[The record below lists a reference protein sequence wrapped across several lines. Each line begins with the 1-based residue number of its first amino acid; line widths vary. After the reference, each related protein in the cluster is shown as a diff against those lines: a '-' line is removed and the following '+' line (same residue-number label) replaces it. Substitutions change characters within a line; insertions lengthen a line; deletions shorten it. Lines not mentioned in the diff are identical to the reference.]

1 MNIFNS
7 FKTIKE
13 NIHVKYFKNKE
24 GVELYLILALIAA
37 AFFASRFPSQTDEV
51 NIKPTVKIEQ
61 PLVVSY
67 PDINENNYKEKLE
80 TYLEDFYP
88 TLDKI
93 KDVNLK
99 KGLEQSNNEYLKI
112 YTDIESLRMKRLSCN
127 NLFKTKNVII
137 CSHAYDGIDSE
148 LSLKVQEWVNHRI
161 DLAKE
166 WYLIDRNEK
175 FDINY
180 VVIRGDFKRYYL
192 GVKSEPEPKM
202 FSTLTGLIGS
212 MVEKLYEKIKPH

>member
-7 FKTIKE
+7 FKKIKE
-13 NIHVKYFKNKE
+13 KIHVKYFKNKE

-37 AFFASRFPSQTDEV
+37 ALFASRFPSQTHED
-51 NIKPTVKIEQ
+51 NIKPTVSIEE

-67 PDINENNYKEKLE
+67 PHINENNYEEKLK

-93 KDVNLK
+93 EDVNLK

-112 YTDIESLRMKRLSCN
+112 HTDIESLRMKRLFCDS
-127 NLFKTKNVII
+127 LFKTKNVIT
-137 CSHAYDGIDSE
+137 CYHTYDGNDKE
-148 LSLKVQEWVNHRI
+148 LSLKVQKWVNNRI

-166 WYLIDRNEK
+166 WYLSNKDNK

-180 VVIRGDFKRYYL
+180 VVVRGNFKAYYL
-192 GVKSEPEPKM
+192 GVKSEPSGSSK
-202 FSTLTGLIGS
+202 TVLTMIDNA
-212 MVEKLYEKIKPH
+212 VEKFLNKKPL

>member
-13 NIHVKYFKNKE
+13 KVYVKYSKNKE
-24 GVELYLILALIAA
+24 MIEFFLVLIVAALFITNL
-37 AFFASRFPSQTDEV
+37 FDKSLNED
-51 NIKPTVKIEQ
+51 NIKPTVSIEQ

-67 PDINENNYKEKLE
+67 PHINENNYKEKLK

-99 KGLEQSNNEYLKI
+99 NGIEQSNNEYLKI
-112 YTDIESLRMKRLSCN
+112 YTDIESLRMKRLSCDS
-127 NLFKTKNVII
+127 LFKTKNII
-137 CSHAYDGIDSE
+137 TCYHTYDGNDKE
-148 LSLKVQEWVNHRI
+148 LSLKVQKWVNKRI
-161 DLAKE
+161 DLAKQ
-166 WYLIDRNEK
+166 WYLINKDNK

-180 VVIRGDFKRYYL
+180 VVVRGDFKRYYL
-192 GVKSEPEPKM
+192 GIKSEPKPNVYSKM
-202 FSTLTGLIGS
+202 LFTMLDNI
-212 MVEKLYEKIKPH
+212 VEKFTK

>member
-13 NIHVKYFKNKE
+13 KVYVKYSKNKE
-24 GVELYLILALIAA
+24 MIEFFLVLIVAALFITNL
-37 AFFASRFPSQTDEV
+37 FDKSLNED
-51 NIKPTVKIEQ
+51 NIKPTVSIEQ

-112 YTDIESLRMKRLSCN
+112 YTDIESLRMKRISCN

-180 VVIRGDFKRYYL
+180 VVIRGDFKEYYL

-212 MVEKLYEKIKPH
+212 MVEKLYK

>member
-7 FKTIKE
+7 FKIIKE
-13 NIHVKYFKNKE
+13 KIYVKYIKNKE
-24 GVELYLILALIAA
+24 GVEVYLILALIAA
-37 AFFASRFPSQTDEV
+37 ALFASRFPSQTDEV
-51 NIKPTVKIEQ
+51 NINPTVKIEQ

-112 YTDIESLRMKRLSCN
+112 HTDIESLRMKRLFCDS
-127 NLFKTKNVII
+127 LFKTKNVIT
-137 CSHAYDGIDSE
+137 CYHTYDGNDKE
-148 LSLKVQEWVNHRI
+148 LSLKVQKWVNNRI

-166 WYLIDRNEK
+166 WYLSNKDNK

-180 VVIRGDFKRYYL
+180 VVVRGNFKAYYL
-192 GVKSEPEPKM
+192 GVKSEPSGSSK
-202 FSTLTGLIGS
+202 TVLTMIDNA
-212 MVEKLYEKIKPH
+212 VEKFLNKKPL

>member
-37 AFFASRFPSQTDEV
+37 ALFASRFPSQTDEV

-67 PDINENNYKEKLE
+67 PHINENNYEEKLK

-93 KDVNLK
+93 EDLNLK
-99 KGLEQSNNEYLKI
+99 KGIEQSNNEYLKI
-112 YTDIESLRMKRLSCN
+112 HTDIESLRMKRLFCDS
-127 NLFKTKNVII
+127 LFKTKNVIA
-137 CSHAYDGIDSE
+137 CYHTYDGND
-148 LSLKVQEWVNHRI
+148 K
-161 DLAKE
+161 
-166 WYLIDRNEK
+166 
-175 FDINY
+175 
-180 VVIRGDFKRYYL
+180 
-192 GVKSEPEPKM
+192 
-202 FSTLTGLIGS
+202 
-212 MVEKLYEKIKPH
+212 

>member
-7 FKTIKE
+7 FKIIKE
-13 NIHVKYFKNKE
+13 KIYVKYINNKE
-24 GVELYLILALIAA
+24 GAEVYLILALIAA
-37 AFFASRFPSQTDEV
+37 ALFASRFPSQTHED
-51 NIKPTVKIEQ
+51 NIKPTVSIEQ

-67 PDINENNYKEKLE
+67 PHINVNNYEEKLK

-93 KDVNLK
+93 EGVNLK
-99 KGLEQSNNEYLKI
+99 KGIEQSNNEYLKI

-127 NLFKTKNVII
+127 NLFKTKNII
-137 CSHAYDGIDSE
+137 VCSHAYDGIDSE

-166 WYLIDRNEK
+166 WYLIDKNEK

-180 VVIRGDFKRYYL
+180 VVIRGDFKGYYL
-192 GVKSEPEPKM
+192 GVKSEPEQKI

-212 MVEKLYEKIKPH
+212 MVEKLYK

>member
-13 NIHVKYFKNKE
+13 KTYVKYSKNKE
-24 GVELYLILALIAA
+24 VIEFFLVLIVAALFITNL
-37 AFFASRFPSQTDEV
+37 FEKSLNED
-51 NIKPTVKIEQ
+51 NIKPTVSIEQ

-67 PDINENNYKEKLE
+67 PHINESNYEEKLK

-93 KDVNLK
+93 EDVNLK

-112 YTDIESLRMKRLSCN
+112 HTDIESLRMKRLFCDS
-127 NLFKTKNVII
+127 LFKTKNVIT
-137 CSHAYDGIDSE
+137 CYHTYDGNDKE
-148 LSLKVQEWVNHRI
+148 LSLKVQKWVNNRI

-166 WYLIDRNEK
+166 WYLSNKDNK

-180 VVIRGDFKRYYL
+180 VVVRGNFKAYYL
-192 GVKSEPEPKM
+192 GVKSEPSGSSK
-202 FSTLTGLIGS
+202 TVLTMIDNA
-212 MVEKLYEKIKPH
+212 VEKFLNKKPL

>member
-7 FKTIKE
+7 FKIIKE
-13 NIHVKYFKNKE
+13 KIYVKYIKNKE
-24 GVELYLILALIAA
+24 GVEVYLILALIAA
-37 AFFASRFPSQTDEV
+37 ALFASRFPSQTDEV
-51 NIKPTVKIEQ
+51 NINPTVKIEQ

-112 YTDIESLRMKRLSCN
+112 HTDIESLRMKRLFCDS
-127 NLFKTKNVII
+127 LFKTKNVIT
-137 CSHAYDGIDSE
+137 CYHTYDGNDKE
-148 LSLKVQEWVNHRI
+148 LSLKVQKWVNNRI

-166 WYLIDRNEK
+166 WYLSNKDNK

-180 VVIRGDFKRYYL
+180 VVVRGNFKAYYL
-192 GVKSEPEPKM
+192 GVRSEPSGSSK
-202 FSTLTGLIGS
+202 TVLTMIDNA
-212 MVEKLYEKIKPH
+212 VEKFLNKKPL

>member
-13 NIHVKYFKNKE
+13 KIYVKYSKNKE
-24 GVELYLILALIAA
+24 WVEVYLILALIAA
-37 AFFASRFPSQTDEV
+37 VSSASQFPSQTHED
-51 NIKPTVKIEQ
+51 NIKPTVSIEQ

-67 PDINENNYKEKLE
+67 PHINVNNYEEKLK

-93 KDVNLK
+93 EDVNLK
-99 KGLEQSNNEYLKI
+99 KGIEQSNNEYLKI
-112 YTDIESLRMKRLSCN
+112 YTDIESLRMKRLFCDS
-127 NLFKTKNVII
+127 LFKTKNVIT
-137 CSHAYDGIDSE
+137 CYHTYDGNDKE
-148 LSLKVQEWVNHRI
+148 LSLKVQKWVNNRI

-166 WYLIDRNEK
+166 WYLSNKDNK

-180 VVIRGDFKRYYL
+180 VVVRGNFKAYYL
-192 GVKSEPEPKM
+192 GVKSEPSGSSK
-202 FSTLTGLIGS
+202 TVLTMIDNA
-212 MVEKLYEKIKPH
+212 VEKFLNKKPL

>member
-13 NIHVKYFKNKE
+13 KIHVKYFKNKE

-37 AFFASRFPSQTDEV
+37 ALFASRFPSQTNEV
-51 NIKPTVKIEQ
+51 NINPTVKIEQ

-99 KGLEQSNNEYLKI
+99 KGIEQSNNEYLKI

-127 NLFKTKNVII
+127 NLFKTKNIII

-166 WYLIDRNEK
+166 WYLIDKDEK

-180 VVIRGDFKRYYL
+180 VVIRGDFKEYYL

-212 MVEKLYEKIKPH
+212 MVEKLYK

>member
-7 FKTIKE
+7 FKKIKE
-13 NIHVKYFKNKE
+13 KIHVKYFKNKE

-37 AFFASRFPSQTDEV
+37 ALFASRFPSQTHED
-51 NIKPTVKIEQ
+51 NIKPMVSIEQ

-67 PDINENNYKEKLE
+67 PHINENNYEEKLK

-93 KDVNLK
+93 EDVNLK

-112 YTDIESLRMKRLSCN
+112 HTDIESLRMKRLFCDS
-127 NLFKTKNVII
+127 LFKTKNVIT
-137 CSHAYDGIDSE
+137 CYHTYDGNDKE
-148 LSLKVQEWVNHRI
+148 LSLKVQKWVNNRI

-166 WYLIDRNEK
+166 WYLSNKDNK

-180 VVIRGDFKRYYL
+180 VVVRGNFKAYYL
-192 GVKSEPEPKM
+192 GVKSEPSGSSK
-202 FSTLTGLIGS
+202 TVLTMIDNA
-212 MVEKLYEKIKPH
+212 VEKFLNKKPL

>member
-13 NIHVKYFKNKE
+13 KTYVKYSKNKE
-24 GVELYLILALIAA
+24 VIEFFLVLIVAALFITNL
-37 AFFASRFPSQTDEV
+37 FDKSLNED
-51 NIKPTVKIEQ
+51 NIKPTVSIEQ

-67 PDINENNYKEKLE
+67 PHINESNYEEKLK

-93 KDVNLK
+93 EDVNLK

-112 YTDIESLRMKRLSCN
+112 HTDIESLRMKRLSCN

-180 VVIRGDFKRYYL
+180 VVIRGDFKGYYL
-192 GVKSEPEPKM
+192 GVKSQPEPKM

-212 MVEKLYEKIKPH
+212 MVEKLYE

>member
-7 FKTIKE
+7 FKIIKE
-13 NIHVKYFKNKE
+13 KIYVKYIKNKE
-24 GVELYLILALIAA
+24 GVEVYLILALIAA
-37 AFFASRFPSQTDEV
+37 ALFASRFPSQTDEV
-51 NIKPTVKIEQ
+51 NINPTVKIEQ

-112 YTDIESLRMKRLSCN
+112 YTDIESLRMKRISCN

-180 VVIRGDFKRYYL
+180 VVIRGDFKEYYL

-212 MVEKLYEKIKPH
+212 MVEKLYK

>member
-1 MNIFNS
+1 MNIINN

-13 NIHVKYFKNKE
+13 KIHVKYFKNKE

-37 AFFASRFPSQTDEV
+37 ALFASRFPSQTDEV
-51 NIKPTVKIEQ
+51 NINPTVKIEQ

-80 TYLEDFYP
+80 SYLEDFYP

-180 VVIRGDFKRYYL
+180 VVIRGDFKGYYL
-192 GVKSEPEPKM
+192 GVKSEPSGSSK
-202 FSTLTGLIGS
+202 TVLTMIDNA
-212 MVEKLYEKIKPH
+212 VEKFLNKKPH

>member
-13 NIHVKYFKNKE
+13 KTSVKYSKNKE
-24 GVELYLILALIAA
+24 WVEVYLILALIAA
-37 AFFASRFPSQTDEV
+37 VSSASRFPSQTHEDT
-51 NIKPTVKIEQ
+51 IKPTVSIEQ

-67 PDINENNYKEKLE
+67 PHINENNYEEKLK

-93 KDVNLK
+93 EDLNLK
-99 KGLEQSNNEYLKI
+99 KGIEQSNNEYLKI
-112 YTDIESLRMKRLSCN
+112 HTDIESLRMKRLFCDS
-127 NLFKTKNVII
+127 LFKTKNVIA
-137 CSHAYDGIDSE
+137 CYHTYDGNDKE
-148 LSLKVQEWVNHRI
+148 LSLKAQEWVNNRI

-166 WYLIDRNEK
+166 WYLSNKDNK

-180 VVIRGDFKRYYL
+180 VVVRGNFKAYYL
-192 GVKSEPEPKM
+192 GVKSEPSGSSK
-202 FSTLTGLIGS
+202 TVLTMIDNA
-212 MVEKLYEKIKPH
+212 VEKFLNKKPH

>member
-13 NIHVKYFKNKE
+13 KTYVKYSKNKE
-24 GVELYLILALIAA
+24 VIEFFLVLIVAALFITNL
-37 AFFASRFPSQTDEV
+37 FDKSLNED
-51 NIKPTVKIEQ
+51 NIKPTVSIEQ

-67 PDINENNYKEKLE
+67 PHINESNYEEKLK

-99 KGLEQSNNEYLKI
+99 KGIEQSNNEYLKI

-127 NLFKTKNVII
+127 NLFKTKNIII

-166 WYLIDRNEK
+166 WYLIDKDEK

-180 VVIRGDFKRYYL
+180 VVIRGDFKGYYL

-212 MVEKLYEKIKPH
+212 MVEKLYK

>member
-13 NIHVKYFKNKE
+13 KIYVKYFKNKE

-37 AFFASRFPSQTDEV
+37 ALFASRFPSQTDEV
-51 NIKPTVKIEQ
+51 NINPTVKIEQ

-99 KGLEQSNNEYLKI
+99 NGLEQSNNEYLKI
-112 YTDIESLRMKRLSCN
+112 YTDIESLRMKRLSCDS
-127 NLFKTKNVII
+127 LFKTKNII
-137 CSHAYDGIDSE
+137 TCYHTYDGNDKE
-148 LSLKVQEWVNHRI
+148 LSLKVQKWVNKRI
-161 DLAKE
+161 DLAKQ
-166 WYLIDRNEK
+166 WYLINKDNK

-180 VVIRGDFKRYYL
+180 VVVRGDFKRYYL
-192 GVKSEPEPKM
+192 GIKSEPKPNVYSKM
-202 FSTLTGLIGS
+202 LFTMLDNI
-212 MVEKLYEKIKPH
+212 VEKFTK

>member
-13 NIHVKYFKNKE
+13 KIYVKYSKNKE

-37 AFFASRFPSQTDEV
+37 ALFASRFPSQTHEV
-51 NIKPTVKIEQ
+51 NINPTVKIEQ

-99 KGLEQSNNEYLKI
+99 NGLEQSNNEYLKI

-166 WYLIDRNEK
+166 WYLIDKNEK

-180 VVIRGDFKRYYL
+180 VVIRGDFKGYYL

-212 MVEKLYEKIKPH
+212 MVEKLYK

>member
-13 NIHVKYFKNKE
+13 KIHVKYFKNKE

-37 AFFASRFPSQTDEV
+37 ALFSSRFPSQTDEV
-51 NIKPTVKIEQ
+51 SINPTVKIEQ

-67 PDINENNYKEKLE
+67 PDINENNYKEKLK

-88 TLDKI
+88 TLEKI
-93 KDVNLK
+93 EDVNLK
-99 KGLEQSNNEYLKI
+99 KGIEQSNNEYLKI
-112 YTDIESLRMKRLSCN
+112 HTDIESLRMKRLFCDS
-127 NLFKTKNVII
+127 LFKTKNVIA
-137 CSHAYDGIDSE
+137 CYHTYDGNDKE
-148 LSLKVQEWVNHRI
+148 LSLKVQEWINNRI

-166 WYLIDRNEK
+166 WYLSNKDNK

-180 VVIRGDFKRYYL
+180 VVVRGNFKAYYL
-192 GVKSEPEPKM
+192 GVKSEQSGSSK
-202 FSTLTGLIGS
+202 TVLTMIDNAVGKFLN
-212 MVEKLYEKIKPH
+212 KKPH

>member
-13 NIHVKYFKNKE
+13 KIHVKYFKNKE

-37 AFFASRFPSQTDEV
+37 ALFASRLPSQTHED
-51 NIKPTVKIEQ
+51 NIKPTVSIEQ

-67 PDINENNYKEKLE
+67 PHINENNYEEKLK

-93 KDVNLK
+93 EDVNLK

-112 YTDIESLRMKRLSCN
+112 HTDIESLRMKRLFCDS
-127 NLFKTKNVII
+127 LFKTKNVIT
-137 CSHAYDGIDSE
+137 CYHTYDGNDKE
-148 LSLKVQEWVNHRI
+148 LSLKVQKWVNNRI

-166 WYLIDRNEK
+166 WYLSNKDNK

-180 VVIRGDFKRYYL
+180 VVVRGNFKAYYL
-192 GVKSEPEPKM
+192 GVKSEPSGSSK
-202 FSTLTGLIGS
+202 TVLTMIDNA
-212 MVEKLYEKIKPH
+212 VEKFLNKKPL

>member
-13 NIHVKYFKNKE
+13 KISVKYSKNKE
-24 GVELYLILALIAA
+24 VIEFFLVLIVAALFITNL
-37 AFFASRFPSQTDEV
+37 FDKSLNED
-51 NIKPTVKIEQ
+51 NIKPTVSIEQ

-67 PDINENNYKEKLE
+67 PHINESNYEEKLK

-180 VVIRGDFKRYYL
+180 VVIRGDFKGYYL
-192 GVKSEPEPKM
+192 GVKSQPEPKM

-212 MVEKLYEKIKPH
+212 MVEKLYE

>member
-13 NIHVKYFKNKE
+13 KIHVKYFKNKE

-37 AFFASRFPSQTDEV
+37 ALFASRFPSQTDEV
-51 NIKPTVKIEQ
+51 NINPTVKIEQ

-67 PDINENNYKEKLE
+67 PDINENNYKEKIK

-88 TLDKI
+88 TLEKI
-93 KDVNLK
+93 EDVNLK
-99 KGLEQSNNEYLKI
+99 KGIEQSNNEYLKI
-112 YTDIESLRMKRLSCN
+112 HTDIESLRMKRLFCHS
-127 NLFKTKNVII
+127 LFKTKNVIA
-137 CSHAYDGIDSE
+137 CYHTYDGNDKE
-148 LSLKVQEWVNHRI
+148 LSLKVQEWINNRI

-166 WYLIDRNEK
+166 WYLSNKDNK

-180 VVIRGDFKRYYL
+180 VVVRGNFKAYYL
-192 GVKSEPEPKM
+192 GVKSEQSGSSK
-202 FSTLTGLIGS
+202 TVLTMIDNA
-212 MVEKLYEKIKPH
+212 VEKFLNKKPH

>member
-7 FKTIKE
+7 FKIIKE
-13 NIHVKYFKNKE
+13 KIYVKYIKNKE
-24 GVELYLILALIAA
+24 GVEVYLILALIAA
-37 AFFASRFPSQTDEV
+37 ALFASRFPSQTDEV
-51 NIKPTVKIEQ
+51 NINPTVKIEQ

-67 PDINENNYKEKLE
+67 PHINESNYEEKLK

-93 KDVNLK
+93 EDVNLK

-112 YTDIESLRMKRLSCN
+112 HTDIESLRMKRLFCDS
-127 NLFKTKNVII
+127 LFKTKNVIT
-137 CSHAYDGIDSE
+137 CYHTYDGNDKE
-148 LSLKVQEWVNHRI
+148 LSLKVQKWVNNRI

-166 WYLIDRNEK
+166 WYLSNKDNK

-180 VVIRGDFKRYYL
+180 VVVRGNFKAYYL
-192 GVKSEPEPKM
+192 GVKSEPSGSSK
-202 FSTLTGLIGS
+202 TVLTMIDNA
-212 MVEKLYEKIKPH
+212 VEKFLNKKPL

>member
-13 NIHVKYFKNKE
+13 KIHVKYFKNKE

-37 AFFASRFPSQTDEV
+37 ALFASRFPSQTDEV
-51 NIKPTVKIEQ
+51 NINPTVKIEQ

-67 PDINENNYKEKLE
+67 PDINENNYKEKIK

-88 TLDKI
+88 TLEKI
-93 KDVNLK
+93 EDVNLK
-99 KGLEQSNNEYLKI
+99 KGIEQSNNEYLKI
-112 YTDIESLRMKRLSCN
+112 HTDIESLRMKRLFCDS
-127 NLFKTKNVII
+127 LFKTKNVIA
-137 CSHAYDGIDSE
+137 CYHTYDGNDKE
-148 LSLKVQEWVNHRI
+148 LSLKVQEWINNRI

-166 WYLIDRNEK
+166 WYLSNKDNK

-180 VVIRGDFKRYYL
+180 VVVRGNFKAYYL
-192 GVKSEPEPKM
+192 GVKSEQSGSSK
-202 FSTLTGLIGS
+202 TLLTMIDNA
-212 MVEKLYEKIKPH
+212 VEKFLNKKPH

>member
-13 NIHVKYFKNKE
+13 KIHVKYFKNKE

-37 AFFASRFPSQTDEV
+37 ALFASRFPSQTHED
-51 NIKPTVKIEQ
+51 NIKPMVSIEQ

-67 PDINENNYKEKLE
+67 PHINENNYEEKLK

-93 KDVNLK
+93 EDVNLK

-112 YTDIESLRMKRLSCN
+112 HTDIESLRMKRLFCDS
-127 NLFKTKNVII
+127 LFKTKNVIT
-137 CSHAYDGIDSE
+137 CYHTYDGNDKE
-148 LSLKVQEWVNHRI
+148 LSLKVQKWVNNRI

-166 WYLIDRNEK
+166 WYLSNKDNK

-180 VVIRGDFKRYYL
+180 VVVRGNFKAYYL
-192 GVKSEPEPKM
+192 GVKSERSGSSK
-202 FSTLTGLIGS
+202 TVLTMIDNA
-212 MVEKLYEKIKPH
+212 VEKFLNKKPL

>member
-7 FKTIKE
+7 FKIIKE
-13 NIHVKYFKNKE
+13 KIYVKYIKNKE
-24 GVELYLILALIAA
+24 GVEVYLILALIAA
-37 AFFASRFPSQTDEV
+37 ALFASRFPSQTDEV
-51 NIKPTVKIEQ
+51 NINPTVKIEQ

-112 YTDIESLRMKRLSCN
+112 YTDIESLRMKRLFCDS
-127 NLFKTKNVII
+127 LFKTKNVIT
-137 CSHAYDGIDSE
+137 CYHTYDGNDKE
-148 LSLKVQEWVNHRI
+148 LSLKVQKWVNNRI

-166 WYLIDRNEK
+166 WYLSNKDNK

-180 VVIRGDFKRYYL
+180 VVVRGNFKAYYL
-192 GVKSEPEPKM
+192 GVKSEPSGSSK
-202 FSTLTGLIGS
+202 TVLTMIDNA
-212 MVEKLYEKIKPH
+212 VEKFLNKKPL

>member
-13 NIHVKYFKNKE
+13 KISVKYSKNKE
-24 GVELYLILALIAA
+24 VIEFFLVLIVAALFITNL
-37 AFFASRFPSQTDEV
+37 FDKSLNED
-51 NIKPTVKIEQ
+51 NIKPTVSIEQ

-67 PDINENNYKEKLE
+67 PHINESNYEEKLK

-148 LSLKVQEWVNHRI
+148 LSLKVQEWVNHRT

-180 VVIRGDFKRYYL
+180 VVIRGDFKGYYL
-192 GVKSEPEPKM
+192 GVKSQPEPKM

-212 MVEKLYEKIKPH
+212 MVEKLYE

>member
-7 FKTIKE
+7 FKIIKE
-13 NIHVKYFKNKE
+13 KIYVKYIKNKE
-24 GVELYLILALIAA
+24 GVEVYLILALIAA
-37 AFFASRFPSQTDEV
+37 ALFASRFPSQTDEV
-51 NIKPTVKIEQ
+51 NINPTVKIEQ

-80 TYLEDFYP
+80 TYLEDYYP

-112 YTDIESLRMKRLSCN
+112 YTDIESLRMKRISCN

-180 VVIRGDFKRYYL
+180 VVIRGDFKEYYL

-212 MVEKLYEKIKPH
+212 MVEKLYK

>member
-13 NIHVKYFKNKE
+13 KIYIKYSNNKE

-37 AFFASRFPSQTDEV
+37 ALFASRFPSQTDEV
-51 NIKPTVKIEQ
+51 NINPIVKIEQ

-67 PDINENNYKEKLE
+67 PDINENNYKEKLA

-180 VVIRGDFKRYYL
+180 VVIRGDFKEYYL

-212 MVEKLYEKIKPH
+212 MVEKLYK

>member
-7 FKTIKE
+7 FKIIKE
-13 NIHVKYFKNKE
+13 KIYVKYIKNKE
-24 GVELYLILALIAA
+24 GVEVYLILALIAA
-37 AFFASRFPSQTDEV
+37 ALFASRFPSQTDEV
-51 NIKPTVKIEQ
+51 NINPTVKIEQ

-180 VVIRGDFKRYYL
+180 VVIRGDFKEYYL

-212 MVEKLYEKIKPH
+212 MVEKLYK

>member
-1 MNIFNS
+1 MIEF
-7 FKTIKE
+7 FL
-13 NIHVKYFKNKE
+13 V
-24 GVELYLILALIAA
+24 LIVAALFITNL
-37 AFFASRFPSQTDEV
+37 FDKSLNED
-51 NIKPTVKIEQ
+51 NIKPTVSIEQ

-67 PDINENNYKEKLE
+67 PHINESNYEEKLK

-180 VVIRGDFKRYYL
+180 VVIRGDFKGYYL
-192 GVKSEPEPKM
+192 GVKSQPEPKM

-212 MVEKLYEKIKPH
+212 MVEKLYE

>member
-13 NIHVKYFKNKE
+13 KIYIKYSNNKE

-37 AFFASRFPSQTDEV
+37 ALFASRFPSQTDEV
-51 NIKPTVKIEQ
+51 NINPIVKIEQ

-180 VVIRGDFKRYYL
+180 VVIRGDFKGYYL

-212 MVEKLYEKIKPH
+212 MVEKLYE